1 MNIIDI
7 IASMDN
13 FSRIPLKSVNFHYK
27 SAHQVRPVHHS
38 VLHLF
43 PLRRLPRFQLLSW
56 LPAACLEASM
66 AKIWN
71 FIPTVDIQISRHW
84 LACSKELSLV
94 LPKKPYNDQHNEPIF
109 YLPMIRCLDDHQLQ
123 LLNDASYFGDWSH
136 GWSRLQQT
144 KRCAFLGE
152 GETRSMLNVIGL
164 ES

>member
-94 LPKKPYNDQHNEPIF
+94 LPKNLTMTNIMNPSFIYPW
-109 YLPMIRCLDDHQLQ
+109 YVAWMITSYSCWVTRHILVIGAMAGHASSRRSDALSLVKVRHARCLT
-123 LLNDASYFGDWSH
+123 WS
-136 GWSRLQQT
+136 G
-144 KRCAFLGE
+144 
-152 GETRSMLNVIGL
+152 
-164 ES
+164 